1 MLPVTGSMVKVPW
14 SGAFNT
20 FTDVESNTLPIVPGL
35 SLLKVAKVT
44 GLLINV
50 VAISV
55 FATGL
60 LATVGSKTVMVSVSV
75 LQPVV

>member
-20 FTDVESNTLPIVPGL
+20 VTDVESNTLPIVPGL
-35 SLLKVAKVT
+35 SLLKVANVT

-60 LATVGSKTVMVSVSV
+60 LATVGSKTVKVSVSV